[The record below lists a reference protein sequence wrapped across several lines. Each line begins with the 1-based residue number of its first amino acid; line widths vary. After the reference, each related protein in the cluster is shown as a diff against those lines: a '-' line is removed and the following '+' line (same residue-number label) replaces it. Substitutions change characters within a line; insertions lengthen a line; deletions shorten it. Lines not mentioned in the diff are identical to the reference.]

1 MKNDSCPVAAT
12 ARLLRSARRQTVG
25 LSSALR
31 VLAGF
36 FVVASLLTGVAHS
49 AQAAETFDLSTAVVV
64 VPKGLAG
71 PEAQAVRMLVE
82 EVEKRSQLRWPVTDG
97 WPEKAGAVILVGP
110 SRFAND
116 VMAQHQVSELP
127 RFDAPEGYRLR
138 VVDAKPPIVMVAGN
152 DSRGVLFGVGRLLR
166 ELRIARRRVLVPGI
180 LNIASG
186 PKYRLRGHQL
196 GYRPKTNSYD
206 AWSVPMWEQY
216 IRDLAVFGTNA
227 VELLPPRTDDAADS
241 PHFPLPQ
248 MQMMVEM
255 SRLLDQYGL
264 DVWIWYPAM
273 DADYSKPET
282 VEKALDEWAN
292 VFKQLPRVDAV
303 FVPGGDPG
311 HTDPAVLMQFLEKQT
326 ANLHRFHPKAQ
337 MWVSP
342 QSFNQEWL
350 DRFISYVNEKQPDWL
365 SGVVYGPQIRIS
377 LPKLRAA
384 IPKKYPIRRYPDITH
399 SRQCQFPVPDWDLA
413 YAATEGREVIN
424 PRPRDEATI
433 FRGWSPDSIGF
444 ISYSEG
450 CNDDVNKIVWSG
462 LGWDPDQPVVE
473 ILRQYARYFI
483 SDALADDFAQGLL
496 ALEQNWRGP
505 LLTNRGVLTTLE
517 QFRSMEKSAPPAT
530 LENWRFQQALYRAY
544 YDAFVHHR
552 LIYETALEEHA
563 LAKLRN
569 ARVTGPLIAMREAEE
584 LLDESIVN
592 PVAPDLR
599 ARVFELGDML
609 FQSIR
614 MQLSVERHKAIAVDR
629 GATLDTIDEPL
640 NNRLWLKRRFDEI
653 RKLPSERDQLR
664 ELMTIVNWTDPG
676 PGGFYDDLGN
686 PSRQPHLVRG
696 VGLAGDPGFYET
708 PRIGFITGRRVSA
721 LYPITWRD
729 NMEALYDAPLRL
741 HYDELDPSASYAV
754 RISYAGDSPS
764 TKIRLMADDK
774 YVVHP
779 EIQKPRPAIIV
790 EFDVPR
796 EATRDGHLTLTWYR
810 EPGLGGNGRGNAVA
824 EVWLIKKRP

>member
-1 MKNDSCPVAAT
+1 MQNSHGAAAFLIGLGLVRGAVTPV
-12 ARLLRSARRQTVG
+12 
-25 LSSALR
+25 
-31 VLAGF
+31 
-36 FVVASLLTGVAHS
+36 
-49 AQAAETFDLSTAVVV
+49 QAAEAFDLSAAVIV
-64 VPKGLAG
+64 VPKGLSG
-71 PEAQAVRMLVE
+71 PPSQAVRMLVD
-82 EVEKRSQLRWPVTDG
+82 EVEKRSQLRWTVSDT
-97 WPEKAGAVILVGP
+97 WPERAAAIVLVGP
-110 SRFAND
+110 AAFAD
-116 VMAQHQVSELP
+116 ATLQEHGLP
-127 RFDAPEGYRLR
+127 DARVPGFDAAEGYRLR
-138 VVDAKPPIVMVAGN
+138 VVDAKPPVVLVAGN

-166 ELRIARRRVLVPGI
+166 ELRIFKRRVLVPGL
-180 LNIASG
+180 LNVTTA

-241 PHFPLPQ
+241 PHFPLPP
-248 MQMMVEM
+248 MQMMIEM

-273 DADYSKPET
+273 DPDYSKPAT
-282 VEKALDEWAN
+282 VQAALDEWAS

-311 HTDPAVLMQFLEKQT
+311 HTDPAVLLPFLEKQT
-326 ANLHRFHPKAQ
+326 ENLHRFHPQAQ

-342 QSFNQEWL
+342 QGFTQEWL
-350 DRFISYVNEKQPDWL
+350 NTFVSYLNEKQPAWL
-365 SGVVYGPQIRIS
+365 SGVVYGPQVRIS
-377 LPKLRAA
+377 LPKLRSL

-399 SRQCQFPVPDWDLA
+399 SRQCQYPVPDWDLA
-413 YAATEGREVIN
+413 YASTEGREVIN
-424 PRPRDEATI
+424 PRPRDQAQI
-433 FRGWSPDSIGF
+433 FRSLSPQSIGF

-450 CNDDVNKIVWSG
+450 CNDDVNKFVWSG
-462 LGWDPDQPVVE
+462 LAWDPDAPVID
-473 ILRQYARYFI
+473 ILRQYARYFV

-505 LLTNRGVLTTLE
+505 LLSNRGVLTTLE
-517 QFRSMEKSAPPAT
+517 QFQTMERSVPPSI

-544 YDAFVHHR
+544 YDAFLHHR
-552 LIYETALEEHA
+552 LIYETSLEEQA
-563 LAKLRN
+563 LSKLRQ
-569 ARVTGPLIAMREAEE
+569 APGTGPLVAMDEAEK
-584 LLDESIVN
+584 LLDEAVAH
-592 PVAPDLR
+592 PAAPDLR

-640 NNRLWLKRRFDEI
+640 NNGLWLKRRFEEI
-653 RKLPSERDQLR
+653 RKLKNERDQLR
-664 ELMTIVNWTDPG
+664 EIATIVNWTDPG

-686 PSRQPHLVRG
+686 TSRQPHLVRG
-696 VGLAGDPGFYET
+696 IGLAGDPGFYET
-708 PRIGFITGRRVSA
+708 PRVGFITGRRVA
-721 LYPITWRD
+721 KLYPLSWHD

-741 HYDELDPSASYAV
+741 HYDELDPHAAYSV
-754 RISYAGDSPS
+754 RIAYAGDSPS
-764 TKIRLMADDK
+764 VKIRLLADDK

-779 EIQKPRPAIIV
+779 EITKPRPAALV
-790 EFDVPR
+790 EFDVPH

-810 EPGLGGNGRGNAVA
+810 QAGLGGNGRGCAVA
-824 EVWLIKKRP
+824 EVWLIKRRT